1 MKTINYQTYFQFI
14 FKNIRRKSIMKYL
27 LAFATLTT
35 VGISF
40 NAVAAEKPQINSVS
54 FPMEI
59 SQNNT
64 TPSPKQPRGEGR
76 GRGNGDRL
84 MERLNL
90 TAEQQKQMESIRN
103 KYQPQMTS
111 LREQI
116 TVERDKMS
124 TMLKN
129 NDSQNNLRSQH
140 QKIST
145 MQEKMNNLRFESMLE
160 TREILTPQQRQQFS
174 ENMDG
179 RRGNKERKQK

>member
-1 MKTINYQTYFQFI
+1 
-14 FKNIRRKSIMKYL
+14 
-27 LAFATLTT
+27 
-35 VGISF
+35 
-40 NAVAAEKPQINSVS
+40 
-54 FPMEI
+54 
-59 SQNNT
+59 
-64 TPSPKQPRGEGR
+64 
-76 GRGNGDRL
+76 

-160 TREILTPQQRQQFS
+160 AREILTPQQRQQFS
-174 ENMDG
+174 ENMDE